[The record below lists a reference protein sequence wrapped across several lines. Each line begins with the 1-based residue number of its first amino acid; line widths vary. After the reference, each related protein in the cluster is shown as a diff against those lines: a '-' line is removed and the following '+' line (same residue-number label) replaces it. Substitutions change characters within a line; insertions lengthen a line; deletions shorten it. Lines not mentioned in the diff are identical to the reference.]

1 MAVISVVMPTLNA
14 APHLARS
21 LAPLVR
27 PVADGLVR
35 EVILADG
42 GSTDDTRLIGEG
54 VGATIIESA
63 RGRGVQLVAGA
74 AAARSRWL
82 LFLHADTALD
92 DGWGD
97 EAARFI
103 GDIRNVER
111 AGAFR
116 FAFDDHAP
124 AARRAEWWVG
134 LRNRVFK
141 LPYGD
146 QGLLISRGF
155 YDALGGY
162 KALPLMED
170 VDLVRRIGARRLA
183 LLHTRAVTSADKYRR
198 DGYGARS
205 RRNLWLLARYLVGAE
220 PADLAK
226 DYD

>member
-1 MAVISVVMPTLNA
+1 MPTLNA
-14 APHLARS
+14 APYLARS

-27 PVADGLVR
+27 PVSDGLVR
-35 EVILADG
+35 EVIIADG
-42 GSTDDTRLIGEG
+42 GSTDETRVIADG
-54 VGATIIESA
+54 VGATVVESA
-63 RGRGVQLVAGA
+63 RGRGVQLIAGA
-74 AAARSRWL
+74 AAARSPWI

-92 DGWGD
+92 DGWGE
-97 EAARFI
+97 EAARFTA
-103 GDIRNVER
+103 RTENCER

-116 FAFDDHAP
+116 FAFDDHAL

-134 LRNRVFK
+134 LRNGLFK

-146 QGLLISRGF
+146 QGLLISRVF

-162 KALPLMED
+162 SALPLMED

-183 LLHTRAVTSADKYRR
+183 LLRTRAVTSADKYRR

-205 RRNLWLLARYLVGAE
+205 RRNLWLLARYLMGAD

-226 DYD
+226 AYD